1 MPGTLI
7 AVIAYCVN
15 VAVGVMTDGNWK
27 TAGNS
32 LAHFY
37 WRLAQQAR

>member
-1 MPGTLI
+1 MSGTLI

-15 VAVGVMTDGNWK
+15 IAVAVATDGGWK

-32 LAHFY
+32 VAHFC
-37 WRLAQQAR
+37 WRISDQFR